1 MISAECVV
9 RWCSCSRRSSWWG
22 PSVARCGC
30 VTAKPSHRPR
40 KWRLHSTLTSDPS
53 TLSRE
58 IRSFL
63 RTSCQLATGALE
75 WASFTPRLIHE
86 PVTPLDA
93 YLNPSFSSPL
103 SPSITPS
110 LFHSKLKTYFFGK
123 SFPPQISYH
132 GHLGLT
138 SSANG
143 TVFCF
148 YCLCRCYL
156 MFLVR

>member
-103 SPSITPS
+103 SPSIIAVVLSYCIVSYRMISLWYQPS
-110 LFHSKLKTYFFGK
+110 PSRSEQPGCRMSVMAARKEKR
-123 SFPPQISYH
+123 QH
-132 GHLGLT
+132 GI
-138 SSANG
+138 NM
-143 TVFCF
+143 
-148 YCLCRCYL
+148 L
-156 MFLVR
+156 MTK